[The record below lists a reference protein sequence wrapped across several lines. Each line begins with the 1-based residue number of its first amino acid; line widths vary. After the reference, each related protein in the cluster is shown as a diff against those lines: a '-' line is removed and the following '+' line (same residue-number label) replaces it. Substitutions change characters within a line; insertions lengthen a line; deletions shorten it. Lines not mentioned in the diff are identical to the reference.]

1 MEETKPRK
9 STVMVRQLEPEVVRK
24 LKVKAARNG
33 RSMEA
38 ELREVLST
46 VASQVAE

>member
-1 MEETKPRK
+1 MEETTRK
-9 STVMVRQLEPEVVRK
+9 ATVMVRQLEPEVVRK

-46 VASQVAE
+46 VASQVTD